1 MNDYVFAGELLQA
14 NDVGVALLFGVLKGI
29 VEVDIGW
36 LLLAF
41 VVLFGVLDDAG
52 GAERHEALFW
62 VKEELLSM
70 QKLVRNSVE

>member
-1 MNDYVFAGELLQA
+1 MEV
-14 NDVGVALLFGVLKGI
+14 DVGG
-29 VEVDIGW
+29 

-62 VKEELLSM
+62 VGEELLSM
-70 QKLVRNSVE
+70 QKLVRNSVEW